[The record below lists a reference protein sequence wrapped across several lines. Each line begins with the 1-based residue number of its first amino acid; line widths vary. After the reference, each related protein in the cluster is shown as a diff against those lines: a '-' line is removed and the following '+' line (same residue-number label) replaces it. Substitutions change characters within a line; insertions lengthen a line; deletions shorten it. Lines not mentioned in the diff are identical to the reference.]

1 MGVFSRTLGI
11 KPTRYYEAAE
21 TFRTK
26 NYLAMMKLEVF
37 RQAISDYGIRIEDM
51 IAWFFSDYCQETFD
65 IKWLSLDFPSNG
77 ETITNRTKVLFTLE
91 EEIRKQY
98 QLLIEDG
105 EIESE
110 LYNFIKNTPNIANL
124 PSLVKNKSAY
134 ITDDPKAKNILKL
147 LFSDQAGMGYINE
160 ELKEENLVNLLLKH
174 EVKVPNFHKFQQ
186 VNLKV
191 LQENGIIKEDVET
204 EILKIKNLN
213 RFKIFQ
219 KIWSYGVVCSPH
231 EDIKLQRELKKME
244 SEKLIRFSEKL
255 FAE

>member
-1 MGVFSRTLGI
+1 MISHRIYYRTDFS
-11 KPTRYYEAAE
+11 
-21 TFRTK
+21 
-26 NYLAMMKLEVF
+26 
-37 RQAISDYGIRIEDM
+37 
-51 IAWFFSDYCQETFD
+51 
-65 IKWLSLDFPSNG
+65 SNG

-98 QLLIEDG
+98 QLLIEYG

-174 EVKVPNFHKFQQ
+174 EVKVSNFHKFQQ

-191 LQENGIIKEDVET
+191 LQEKG
-204 EILKIKNLN
+204 L
-213 RFKIFQ
+213 
-219 KIWSYGVVCSPH
+219 
-231 EDIKLQRELKKME
+231 
-244 SEKLIRFSEKL
+244 
-255 FAE
+255 